1 MPKNRLVVPIV
12 KWVGGKRQLLDEII
26 PRLPERIT
34 SYCEPFL
41 GGGAV
46 LFSIQ
51 PSKAIVNDLNADLIA
66 VYEVI
71 RDDVESLID
80 DLKKHENTSEY
91 YYKIRDLDRDK
102 AAYQAMSKVERASRL
117 IYLNKTCFNGLFR
130 VNSSGEFNSPFGHYK
145 NPNILNEPILRAVS
159 KYFASSGITFFS
171 EDFSATVDGGGGGGC
186 VSRGPPSDPVAER
199 ARC

>member
-102 AAYQAMSKVERASRL
+102 AAYQAMSKVERGFE
-117 IYLNKTCFNGLFR
+117 IDLFEQDLLQWT
-130 VNSSGEFNSPFGHYK
+130 VSG
-145 NPNILNEPILRAVS
+145 
-159 KYFASSGITFFS
+159 
-171 EDFSATVDGGGGGGC
+171 
-186 VSRGPPSDPVAER
+186 
-199 ARC
+199 